1 MSHNILR
8 FALGAS
14 FGAIATLAA
23 AQAPAP
29 QPPAPQLTV
38 KQLKP
43 TVYEVEGGGGNSTV
57 IVGNNGVIVVDA
69 KTTPAAG
76 TALVAEIAKIT
87 PKPITTVI
95 ETHSDGDHVNGLAG
109 FPAGVK
115 VIAHENNKKEQE
127 AALAAGGRGA
137 PPADRL
143 PSQVI
148 TKEKETMTIDGV
160 KFEFYHWGPAHTSGD
175 LVVYLPDQKLVATGD
190 IITTNRSIDNPFIHP
205 EKNGSAI
212 GWVAN
217 AKGMAKLDADTYVT
231 GHGDVLKKADLQERA
246 SRLQDRLS
254 KIETMVK
261 QGKTL
266 DDIKAALP
274 EAPAPP
280 PAAPPAG
287 APAGAAAPAGGGQGA
302 AGAGRG
308 AGAPGGAPAA
318 GGGGRGPQPTFT
330 DLAYQELTKK

>member
-1 MSHNILR
+1 MSHSILR
-8 FALGAS
+8 FSLAAG
-14 FGAIATLAA
+14 FGALATLAT

-29 QPPAPQLTV
+29 PQGQPPVPQLTV

-57 IVGNNGVIVVDA
+57 IIGTNGVIVVDA

-115 VIAHENNKKEQE
+115 VIAHENNKKEQD

-137 PPADRL
+137 PPADHL

-148 TKEKETMTIDGV
+148 TKEKEATTIDGV

-205 EKNGSAI
+205 EKNGSSI

-246 SRLQDRLS
+246 SRLDERLL
-254 KIETMVK
+254 KIEAMVK

-287 APAGAAAPAGGGQGA
+287 AAPAGGGQGA
-302 AGAGRG
+302 PGAGRG
-308 AGAPGGAPAA
+308 AGGPGGAPGGG

-330 DLAYQELTKK
+330 DLAFQELTKK

>member
-8 FALGAS
+8 FALGAG
-14 FGAIATLAA
+14 FGAVATLAA

-29 QPPAPQLTV
+29 QGQPPAPQLTV

-57 IVGNNGVIVVDA
+57 IVGSNGVIVVDA

-87 PKPITTVI
+87 PKPVTTVI

-148 TKEKETMTIDGV
+148 TKEKETMTIEGV

-190 IITTNRSIDNPFIHP
+190 IITTNRSIDNPLHP
-205 EKNGSAI
+205 SREERL
-212 GWVAN
+212 
-217 AKGMAKLDADTYVT
+217 LDRLGRERQ
-231 GHGDVLKKADLQERA
+231 GHGR
-246 SRLQDRLS
+246 SS
-254 KIETMVK
+254 T
-261 QGKTL
+261 
-266 DDIKAALP
+266 
-274 EAPAPP
+274 
-280 PAAPPAG
+280 
-287 APAGAAAPAGGGQGA
+287 
-302 AGAGRG
+302 
-308 AGAPGGAPAA
+308 
-318 GGGGRGPQPTFT
+318 PTRT
-330 DLAYQELTKK
+330 